1 MGEAHYPLG
10 LVRLIDPFGAGGGPD
25 LIARAVARHLS
36 ELWGQPVTVENH
48 PGTGSAAGPAL
59 VATSP
64 ADGHTLLVNTS
75 AHAYSAACNASLPY
89 DPLRDFTPIA
99 PISSQPYVL
108 VAGVRAGVSTF
119 AELVSE
125 AQARPAGLKFGS
137 SGVGTATHVGVAKLN
152 VETHIEALHVPARGA
167 DAISDTVGRVVAGA
181 TDYAMS
187 PISIAMPHIHAQEL
201 VALGVST
208 ARRSRLLPDVPTL
221 AEAGASGFDFPIW
234 YGLWAPAHTPAE
246 VVTKL
251 SKSVALVLTEPA
263 LGERLAEHDADP
275 MSMAQTDFER
285 FVQSESEVAKRIFE
299 AAGPRVT
306 KNDRVNEREFPE
318 VV

>member
-10 LVRLIDPFGAGGGPD
+10 SVRLIDPFGAGGGPD
-25 LIARAVARHLS
+25 LIARAVALHLS

-75 AHAYSAACNASLPY
+75 AHAYSAAFNASLPY

-108 VAGVRAGVSTF
+108 VAGVRAGVKTL
-119 AELVSE
+119 AELVS

-137 SGVGTATHVGVAKLN
+137 SGVGTATHVGVVKLN
-152 VETHIEALHVPARGA
+152 VETHIEALHVPARRA
-167 DAISDTVGRVVAGA
+167 DAISDTVGHVAAGT

-187 PISIAMPHIHAQEL
+187 PISIAMPHIRAQKL

-208 ARRSRLLPDVPTL
+208 ARRSQLLPDVPTL

-234 YGLWAPAHTPAE
+234 YGLWAPVHTPAE

-251 SKSVALVLTEPA
+251 SKSIALVLAEPA
-263 LGERLAEHDADP
+263 LRDRLSEHDADP

-299 AAGPRVT
+299 ATGPRVT
-306 KNDRVNEREFPE
+306 KNDRVN
-318 VV
+318 